1 MIQGIRICHLRLHR
15 GTVSGFVL
23 FYIKFFL
30 RCRTETGVGGMIPLH
45 GRAGTGASVTAL
57 YGVQIFH
64 IAHTNLITVIQ
75 ERCTGHGQ
83 KECKCHL

>member
-30 RCRTETGVGGMIPLH
+30 RCRAETGVGGMIPLH
-45 GRAGTGASVTAL
+45 GGTGTGTSVTAL